1 MKKFL
6 AIALALGVVLSLAA
20 CGPKDPGDV
29 PDKGKDVQPSVTAED
44 LLSTNYGVDELKSIT
59 MSVFFDINVADYVG
73 VLGGVYEETEDLI
86 HLAVDAVDV
95 ANVDTWYDIYYD
107 RVSQKLYTQDENG
120 LWVGE
125 RVPDFDLGLR
135 RVCDLN
141 ATDLIFDTELAVGS
155 ESKVTVDE
163 DGNETVEGVYEVHG
177 RSDSGVVADIVSFIL
192 ENNDLVNYA
201 CNSVFTYDAGTQ
213 QLVGMSWTLHGE
225 EYEVI
230 IEADVDKVNETEI
243 TLPFDPAETVK
254 DNVPEE
260 VEDDWDW
267 KLGRLENETLLATEY
282 FNVEYADNETFM
294 KGIGERYSG
303 MHEGVL
309 YTARYWFNSYSR
321 EGFMRMLATGKPQ
334 IEEDYDAAV
343 LVCGLAGVDKE
354 CLWKDGY
361 MTEEQAMLAWD
372 MFFDE

>member
-6 AIALALGVVLSLAA
+6 AIVLALGVVLSLAA
-20 CGPKDPGDV
+20 CGPKDHGDV
-29 PDKGKDVQPSVTAED
+29 PDKGKDVQPSVTVED
-44 LLSTNYGVDELKSIT
+44 LLSTNYGVDALKSIT

-120 LWVGE
+120 LWIGE

-135 RVCDLN
+135 RVCGLN

-155 ESKVTVDE
+155 GSKVTVDE

-192 ENNDLVNYA
+192 ENNDLVNYS
-201 CNSVFTYDAGTQ
+201 CNSVFTYDAGTHK
-213 QLVGMSWTLHGE
+213 LKGMSWTLHGE
-225 EYEVI
+225 EYKVI
-230 IEADVDKVNETEI
+230 IEADIDKVNETKI

-267 KLGRLENETLLATEY
+267 ELGRLENETLLATEY